1 MYFLNFQTK
10 RGVVKFF
17 NVCNQEQK
25 EIEKQT
31 TGVSERKRDKVLS
44 NLDKGSFLDKLKENV
59 DSDEEMNKT
68 NDANKPTWSVL
79 RDDFVL
85 GAKMK
90 DWEKES
96 DDGEDEEADGGN
108 KKDNKF
114 KNKKFKK

>member
-1 MYFLNFQTK
+1 M
-10 RGVVKFF
+10 
-17 NVCNQEQK
+17 
-25 EIEKQT
+25 
-31 TGVSERKRDKVLS
+31 
-44 NLDKGSFLDKLKENV
+44 DKGSFLDKLKENV
-59 DSDEEMNKT
+59 DSDEEANKT

-96 DDGEDEEADGGN
+96 DDGEDDEADNKNDGN
-108 KKDNKF
+108 KKDTKF